1 MSFLTLLLVQSVLYL
16 KKITHF
22 VMACFKTVK
31 NISACFLVS
40 RIRENMLCYDSQ
52 KKVAFY
58 AQKVREIQHPY

>member
-31 NISACFLVS
+31 NISACFLLS
-40 RIRENMLCYDSQ
+40 RIRENMLCCDSQ
-52 KKVAFY
+52 KVALY